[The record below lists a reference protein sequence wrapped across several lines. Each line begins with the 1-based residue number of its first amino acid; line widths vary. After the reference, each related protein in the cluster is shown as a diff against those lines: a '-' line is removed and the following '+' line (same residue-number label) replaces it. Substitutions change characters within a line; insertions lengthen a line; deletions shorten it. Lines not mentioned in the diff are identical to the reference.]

1 MIDSDLFICNKYSRQ
16 HRSALKLMYITNH
29 PVIAQI
35 AEKTGVDR
43 IWIDLET
50 IGKEQR
56 QFNMNTVKSNH
67 VISDIPI
74 VRNVLTRAEL
84 LVRVNPLYT
93 GSKKEIDEIINRGA
107 DIIMLPWFH
116 TADEA
121 KKFVDIVDGRAK
133 TILLLETASAEKD
146 IKEILETSGADEIHI
161 GLNDLHLE
169 HKLTFMFELL
179 ANGNVDKILKNIHN
193 YSQINYGFGGI
204 ARLDE
209 GMLPARLIIAE
220 HYRMGS
226 QMAILSR
233 SFYDSWISQ
242 DIYEIE
248 AVFRHGISEIREYEN
263 RLKEKDD
270 LFFIENHNKV
280 IRIVDEI
287 VNLKK
292 GK

>member
-1 MIDSDLFICNKYSRQ
+1 MNSDLFICDKYSRQ
-16 HRSALKLMYITNH
+16 HRFPLKLMYITNH

-35 AEKTGVDR
+35 AEKSGVDR

-56 QFNMNTVKSNH
+56 QPNMNTVKSNH

-74 VRNVLTRAEL
+74 IRNVLTRAEL
-84 LVRVNPLYT
+84 LVRVNPLYA
-93 GSKKEIDEIINRGA
+93 GSKKEIDEVINGGA

-121 KKFVDIVDGRAK
+121 KKFVDMVDGRAK
-133 TILLLETASAEKD
+133 TILLLETASAENN
-146 IKEILETSGADEIHI
+146 IVEILRTSGTDEIHI

-179 ANGNVDKILKNIHN
+179 ANGSVDRILKKIHDN
-193 YSQINYGFGGI
+193 SLVRYGFGGI

-233 SFYDSWISQ
+233 SFYDSWVSQ
-242 DIYEIE
+242 DICEIE
-248 AVFRHGISEIREYEN
+248 AVFRHGVSEIREYEN